1 VLLDQDGALDA
12 TDQRRA
18 SSFVDR
24 FDVPVS
30 QGERVRV
37 TVTSTAFDT
46 VLEVT
51 PPRGVPLS
59 NDDVAGDRTRSEI
72 ELVAPVA
79 GALKVQVTSFT
90 PSAQG
95 AYHVRVERVREA
107 STVNMPRAAAPSAR
121 RHHVTTTLLAS
132 LTNPTPVRL
141 GDRVSG
147 NLADGDA
154 RLDSGEH
161 ADVYV
166 LDVREPTDLRISM
179 ESSGV
184 DSYLLA
190 FGPNA
195 MFENDDSGGALNAA
209 VTVTAAPAGS
219 YRIIATSYRAGMTG
233 SYELKVLSS
242 RDAAGSDAPVAGGE
256 ERITNGA
263 LASGDRTLSSGEFV
277 DEHRFTWS
285 AGTAVHLEARSTEFD
300 SYLIVRAPSGEQ
312 RDNDDQAPGIV
323 NAALDF
329 VAQEAGEHRVLV
341 TSYRPG
347 ETGNYELVIRGG
359 GESPA
364 PNPGNTGTQ
373 NAPASPNTPRPSSSD
388 DGNGVSRV
396 IRGTLAS
403 GDTTLPTGEFFD
415 THTVQFPAGSP
426 ARIRLESPAFDTYL
440 IVRSPSGRQDDND
453 DLAPGL
459 LHSGIDIPSAE
470 AGDYRIVVTSYRPG
484 ETGSYTLNVGNAA
497 SGSASPSS
505 PTAPAAPAPAGSG
518 SRVWVLSIGIS
529 DYPGG
534 GNDLPECAND
544 ASKIAEALRN
554 QGLTTPEREILL
566 TNSQATTSAIRAAMQ
581 RIASQIR
588 PDETFVFFYS
598 GHGGQ
603 SSSQSNDSRE
613 LDGRDEFLFV
623 YDGEF
628 ADDEFGRLTDAIRA
642 RTALVAIDA
651 CFAGGFA
658 KDVITRPGVIGM
670 FSSEEDVTSAV
681 AGQFQAGGYLSH
693 FLRLGIQ
700 GQADE
705 DPRDHVLTVGELTH
719 FVWQQYG
726 RHASSVR
733 MQMGYQHL
741 VIDRGAVS
749 TTQELWRA
757 NR

>member
-1 VLLDQDGALDA
+1 MLFEQDGVLDSN
-12 TDQRRA
+12 DLRRA

-24 FDVPVS
+24 LDVPVS

-37 TVTSTAFDT
+37 TVSSTAFDT
-46 VLEVT
+46 MLEVT

-72 ELVAPVA
+72 ELVSPET
-79 GALKVQVTSFT
+79 GALKVQITSFA
-90 PSAQG
+90 PGAQG
-95 AYHVRVERVREA
+95 AYHVRVERVRDA
-107 STVNMPRAAAPSAR
+107 STANAPRTVLSAR
-121 RHHVTTTLLAS
+121 RHHVTTTLLTS
-132 LTNPTPVRL
+132 LTNPTGIQL
-141 GDRVSG
+141 GGRVSG
-147 NLADGDA
+147 SLAEGDS
-154 RLDSGEH
+154 RLDSGERG
-161 ADVYV
+161 DVYV
-166 LDVREPTDLRISM
+166 LEVREPTDLRISM
-179 ESSGV
+179 ESAEI
-184 DSYLLA
+184 DSYLLVD
-190 FGPNA
+190 GPNQT
-195 MFENDDSGGALNAA
+195 FENDDSGGGLNAA
-209 VTVTAAPAGS
+209 VTITAAPPGT
-219 YRIIATSYRAGMTG
+219 YRIVATSYRAGATG
-233 SYELKVLSS
+233 SYELKVLGT
-242 RDAAGSDAPVAGGE
+242 RDAAEGTAAPPSGGE
-256 ERITNGA
+256 RIITGA
-263 LASGDRTLSSGEFV
+263 LAPGDQTLSSGELA
-277 DEHRFTWS
+277 DEHRLTWS
-285 AGTAVHLEARSTEFD
+285 AGTTVRLEARSTEFD

-312 RDNDDQAPGIV
+312 RDNDDQAPGV
-323 NAALDF
+323 LNAALDL
-329 VAQEAGEHRVLV
+329 VVQETGEYRVLV

-347 ETGNYELVIRGG
+347 ESGSYELALREVGGTTAPPQVTSEASGGGDASRIIRG
-359 GESPA
+359 A
-364 PNPGNTGTQ
+364 
-373 NAPASPNTPRPSSSD
+373 
-388 DGNGVSRV
+388 
-396 IRGTLAS
+396 LAA
-403 GDTTLPTGEFFD
+403 GDTTLPTGEFVD
-415 THTVQFPAGSP
+415 THTAQFTAGSP
-426 ARIRLESPAFDTYL
+426 VRIRLESSAFDTYL
-440 IVRSPSGRQDDND
+440 IVRSPSGRQEDND
-453 DLAPGL
+453 DLAPGA
-459 LHSGIDIPSAE
+459 LHSGIDIPAAE
-470 AGDYRIVVTSYRPG
+470 AGEYRILTTSYRSG
-484 ETGSYTLNVGNAA
+484 ETGDYTLRLDTGT
-497 SGSASPSS
+497 SGSVTPTGPTSPS
-505 PTAPAAPAPAGSG
+505 APVPSASG

-534 GNDLPECAND
+534 DNDLPECAND

-603 SSSQSNDSRE
+603 STTPSNDTRE
-613 LDGRDEFLFV
+613 LDGRDEYLFV

-628 ADDEFGRLTDAIRA
+628 SDDEFGRLTDAIRA

-658 KDVITRPGVIGM
+658 KDVITRPSVVGM

-700 GQADE
+700 GEADD
-705 DPRDHVLTVGELTH
+705 DPRDRVLTVGELTH

-749 TTQELWRA
+749 TTQELWRS